1 MPSLTLYFK
10 EGASDKVYQA
20 TLGDDGTVLTSWG
33 RRGGPQ
39 QSQSFGPLPIQE
51 AAKLYDKKVNE
62 KLAKGYQPGAA
73 GLALVRTAGTTAP
86 ANVPR
91 PQLLNEIARDEVE
104 RLIRDPRRWMQE
116 KYDGC
121 RILLERNG
129 DAVTAWSRTGKPCAA
144 LPGAI
149 VEAALAIPAERFLID
164 GEIIGDTVWAFD
176 LIPGATN
183 IPDWAYELRWIRLS
197 GLLLRSPEF
206 PAIRLAPTART
217 EKEKAAMLER
227 IQSNGGEGVVLKDY
241 SAPYTPGR
249 PSSGGPA
256 LKFKFVKTAS
266 VIVEST
272 NTQRSVNVK
281 AVCGTPLGRVTVPPN
296 YPVPAGG
303 AVCEVRYL
311 TIHRG
316 GALIQPVYLG
326 ERSDI
331 PAEECTIDQLEFKS
345 AVEAGGTSAA

>member
-1 MPSLTLYFK
+1 MKTQTLYFK
-10 EGASDKVYQA
+10 EGGSDKIYTAKVE
-20 TLGDDGTVLTSWG
+20 DDGTVLTSWG

-39 QSQSFGPLPIQE
+39 QSQSFGPLPIPE
-51 AAKLYDKKVNE
+51 AEKLYDKKVKE
-62 KLAKGYQPGAA
+62 KLSKGYQPGEA
-73 GLALVRTAGTTAP
+73 GLELVRNGTTAP
-86 ANVPR
+86 VNVPR
-91 PQLLNEIARDEVE
+91 PMLLNEIDRDEVE
-104 RLIRDPRRWMQE
+104 RLIRDPAWWMQE
-116 KYDGC
+116 KFDGC

-149 VEAALAIPAERFLID
+149 VEAALTIPAERFLID

-206 PAIRLAPTART
+206 PAIRLVPTART

-227 IQSNGGEGVVLKDY
+227 IQSNGDEGVVLKDS
-241 SAPYTPGR
+241 SAPYTPDR

-256 LKFKFVKTAS
+256 LKFKFFKTAS
-266 VIVEST
+266 VIVEAA

-281 AVCGTPLGRVTVPPN
+281 AVCGTPLGRVTIPPN
-296 YPVPAGG
+296 YPVPAVG

-311 TIHRG
+311 AIHRG
-316 GALIQPVYLG
+316 GSLIQPVYLG

-331 PAEECTIDQLEFKS
+331 PAEECTIDQLQFRFT
-345 AVEAGGTSAA
+345 VEA